1 MGGLSDFI
9 LSHPLWGW
17 MAVGAVF
24 LAIEVATGSGWLLW
38 PAGSAA
44 LTGLITLFV
53 PMNQA
58 EQIVVFGVLTIIT
71 TYIGRRYL
79 RGVRTSG
86 ADVNNPL
93 LRLVGHRGEAVAD
106 FEGEDGRVFV
116 DGKEWSAVLDGDGPL
131 SAGAKVEV
139 VAVQGG
145 ARLKVKATAV

>member
-24 LAIEVATGSGWLLW
+24 LAVEVATGSGWLLW

-44 LTGLITLFV
+44 LTGLITLFL
-53 PMNQA
+53 PINQP
-58 EQIVVFGVLTIIT
+58 EQIAVFGVLTIIT

-79 RGVRTSG
+79 RGVRAAASI
-86 ADVNNPL
+86 DVNDPL

-106 FEGEDGRVFV
+106 FDGEDGRVFV
-116 DGKEWSAVLDGDGPL
+116 DGKEWSAVLDGAGPL
-131 SAGAKVEV
+131 AAGTKVEV
-139 VAVQGG
+139 IAVVGG
-145 ARLKVKATAV
+145 ARLKVRTA